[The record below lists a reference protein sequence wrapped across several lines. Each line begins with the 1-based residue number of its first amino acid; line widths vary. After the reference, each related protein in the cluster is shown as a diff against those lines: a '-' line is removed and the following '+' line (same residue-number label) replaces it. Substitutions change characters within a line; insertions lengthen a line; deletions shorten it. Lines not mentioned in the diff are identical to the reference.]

1 MEMEG
6 EVVMQHYVA
15 EDTSCLFFQSYLL
28 AISVSR
34 YLRTWQD
41 QQPSGKCPSLS
52 SNQQNWWLWTQKQVT
67 FQIPVAVNVQNNI
80 KIDTCTLV
88 LDSEVL

>member
-6 EVVMQHYVA
+6 EVVMQHHVTG
-15 EDTSCLFFQSYLL
+15 DMSCLFFQSYLL

-52 SNQQNWWLWTQKQVT
+52 SNQQN
-67 FQIPVAVNVQNNI
+67 
-80 KIDTCTLV
+80 
-88 LDSEVL
+88 